1 MTVKTSKPTEVKK
14 PKADESKLN
23 GVVIGMLSGL
33 NAQDSPLVIF
43 PGNPGETPIVAK
55 TMATCT
61 PQDIGKEV
69 ALLFENGDPQKP
81 LLVGLIQNPL
91 DTAQRLQPS
100 PQEQAEIETDE
111 QDNPYL
117 ELDGERIEI
126 KAKQQMTLKCGRAS
140 ITLTK
145 AGKILIRGTYLLNRS
160 SGANRIKGGSVQIN

>member
-1 MTVKTSKPTEVKK
+1 
-14 PKADESKLN
+14 
-23 GVVIGMLSGL
+23 
-33 NAQDSPLVIF
+33 
-43 PGNPGETPIVAK
+43 
-55 TMATCT
+55 MATCT
-61 PQDIGKEV
+61 PYDIGKEV

-100 PQEQAEIETDE
+100 PQKQAEIETDE

-117 ELDGERIEI
+117 ELDGERIEL
-126 KAKQQMTLKCGRAS
+126 KAKQQMILKCGRAS

>member
-1 MTVKTSKPTEVKK
+1 MTVETSKLTESKN
-14 PKADESKLN
+14 PKADAIKLN

-33 NAQDSPLVIF
+33 NTQGLPLVIF
-43 PGNPGETPIVAK
+43 PGNPGEMPVTAK

-61 PQDIGKEV
+61 PHDIGKEV

-81 LLVGLIQNPL
+81 LLVGLIQNPT
-91 DTAQRLQPS
+91 DTTESLQAS
-100 PQEQAEIETDE
+100 QQEQAEIETND

-117 ELDGERIEI
+117 ELDGERIEL
-126 KAKQQMTLKCGRAS
+126 KAKQEITLKCGRAS